1 MMDEFEHV
9 SNTEEPTG
17 FGEVNEPVQS
27 SSPKNFDDEEYK
39 EDIYADAHYVPA
51 DENTTP
57 PKFYTP
63 PVSKP
68 REAGPRKKRKG
79 GRVAAGIAAGLV
91 CALLGGIGGAALVN
105 YGYAER
111 FARLENELKK
121 VSENRSVLTTAGTA
135 AVLPES
141 VKLENTGYTSVP
153 AASIYD
159 IACRQVVGI
168 SSEITVQN
176 VFGMN
181 SSAAVSGSGF
191 ILTSDGYILTNYHV
205 IEDAY
210 QSNAEISVMNHD
222 GEEFPA
228 TIVGFE
234 SDNDIAVIKID
245 AEGLDPVVIGD
256 SDAMN
261 VGDVVYAVGN
271 PLGELEFSMSTGHVS
286 AKDRN
291 IGDEVSAEKIH
302 MFQMDAAVNSGNSG
316 GPVYNDQGQVVGV
329 VTAKYTK
336 SGVEGLGFAIPIN
349 DAASIANDII
359 TKGYVT
365 GKAYMALSIR
375 NDYTEM
381 YAQYYGW
388 PMGAMVGAVDEGG
401 AAEKAGI
408 QAGDI
413 ITRLGEDSV
422 ESYNDLKAAV
432 KNHFAGDT
440 VEVTLYRAGEEM
452 TLSLTFDEAQPEMQ
466 EPQEK
471 KPQQQQPQQGQTQIM
486 PFEDFFQFPIPG
498 FSFGFN

>member
-1 MMDEFEHV
+1 MSGAEQSPESFE
-9 SNTEEPTG
+9 
-17 FGEVNEPVQS
+17 
-27 SSPKNFDDEEYK
+27 EEYR
-39 EDIYADAHYVPA
+39 EDVYADAHYVPA
-51 DENTTP
+51 DESTVP
-57 PKFYTP
+57 PKYYTP
-63 PVSKP
+63 PESRPKEPKP
-68 REAGPRKKRKG
+68 RRKRKG
-79 GRVAAGIAAGLV
+79 GRIAAGIAAGLV

-111 FARLENELKK
+111 FEKLESELKK
-121 VSENRSVLTTAGTA
+121 VSESRSVLTTAGTVPTVPA
-135 AVLPES
+135 AVT
-141 VKLENTGYTSVP
+141 LETTGYTSVP

-191 ILTSDGYILTNYHV
+191 ILTADGYILTNYHV

-210 QSNAEISVMNHD
+210 QSNAEITVMNHEGD
-222 GEEFPA
+222 KFPA

-234 SDNDIAVIKID
+234 SDNDIAVIKIE

-261 VGDVVYAVGN
+261 VGDVIYAVGN

-291 IGDEVSAEKIH
+291 IGDDYSAEKIH

-316 GPVYNDQGQVVGV
+316 GPVYNDQGQVVGI
-329 VTAKYTK
+329 VTAKYSK

-375 NDYTEM
+375 NDYTQM

-388 PMGAMVGAVDEGG
+388 PMGAMIASVDEGG
-401 AAEKAGI
+401 AAEKAGL

-413 ITRLGEDSV
+413 ITKLGEDSV

-432 KNHFAGDT
+432 KKHFAGET
-440 VEVTLYRAGEEM
+440 VDVILYRAGEEM

-466 EPQEK
+466 EPKEK
-471 KPQQQQPQQGQTQIM
+471 VQPQQGQTQIL
-486 PFEDFFQFPIPG
+486 PFGGDFFQIPG